1 MKDFKAIFKTY
12 SGKVKDNVGLKAELG
27 KKFKEGGF
35 EEDHEYYYSRMFFSK
50 ISALK
55 NFESFLKNIKF
66 NSVLEIGCSVGL
78 LPLTFNEFFKDK
90 KYTGL
95 DLSSKSLDIAK
106 NNFTQGEFICDD
118 FIKSEIGEYDLII
131 SFDVIDHVYNPNKFL
146 EKIITLSKKYSYV
159 RSYRGFFPN
168 LKQHKMDYRSNEG
181 IYLNNLSISEL
192 EGICIKNNLSKEDF
206 KIYKQ
211 LPREKILYDS
221 DFGRVWNHSDE
232 VNKQKILK
240 HTGFN
245 LNQLNDL
252 PTKLETSTKLIESS
266 KNKLIPEI
274 LGFTKNYYDSIK
286 NFSTIIEIDKSV

>member
-95 DLSSKSLDIAK
+95 DLSSKSLEIAK

>member
-12 SGKVKDNVGLKAELG
+12 VGLKAELG

-35 EEDHEYYYSRMFFSK
+35 EEDHDYYYSRMFYSK

-55 NFESFLKNIKF
+55 NFELFLKNIKF

-78 LPLTFNEFFKDK
+78 LPLVFNEFFKDK

-106 NNFTQGEFICDD
+106 KNFPNGKFICDD
-118 FIKSEIGEYDLII
+118 FIKSEIAEYDLII

-146 EKIITLSKKYSYV
+146 KKIISLSKKYSYI

-181 IYLNNLSISEL
+181 IYLNNLSVSEL
-192 EGICIKNNLSKEDF
+192 E
-206 KIYKQ
+206 
-211 LPREKILYDS
+211 
-221 DFGRVWNHSDE
+221 
-232 VNKQKILK
+232 
-240 HTGFN
+240 
-245 LNQLNDL
+245 
-252 PTKLETSTKLIESS
+252 ETL
-266 KNKLIPEI
+266 
-274 LGFTKNYYDSIK
+274 
-286 NFSTIIEIDKSV
+286 KSVTLNLFA

>member
-1 MKDFKAIFKTY
+1 MKDFKAIFTTY

-95 DLSSKSLDIAK
+95 DLSSKSLEIAK